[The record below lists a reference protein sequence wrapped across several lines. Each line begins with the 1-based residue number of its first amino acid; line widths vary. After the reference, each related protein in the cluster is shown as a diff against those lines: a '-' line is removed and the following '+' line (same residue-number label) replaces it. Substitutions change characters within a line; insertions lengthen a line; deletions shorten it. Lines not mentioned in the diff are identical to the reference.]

1 VGFTVGDVTTFSKTV
16 AESDV
21 YLFAGITGDLAPNH
35 VDARY
40 MAGTPYGRRIAHGV
54 LILGYTS
61 TASTRALERAGEH
74 GVSYG
79 YDRVRFCAPVFLGDT
94 INVHYSTER
103 IDAADRKVY
112 SAVRVTNQDGVVCL
126 AATHVLKL
134 IDVEDV
140 PGLAGERSATEET
153 R

>member
-1 VGFTVGDVTTFSKTV
+1 VAFAVGDVTTFAKTV

-40 MAGTPYGRRIAHGV
+40 MASTLYGRRIAHGV
-54 LILGYTS
+54 LVLGYTS

-94 INVHYSTER
+94 ITVRYTVER
-103 IDAADRKVY
+103 IEPGERKVY
-112 SAVRVTNQDGVVCL
+112 SAVRVTNQDDVVCL

-134 IDVEDV
+134 I
-140 PGLAGERSATEET
+140 GEGR
-153 R
+153 